1 MLTTM
6 MSKDDRCETKRSL
19 PGKEIKKETSD
30 YSVYI
35 EDSYHLSLTILV
47 SF

>member
-1 MLTTM
+1 MDTTM
-6 MSKDDRCETKRSL
+6 MSKDDRCDTKRSL
-19 PGKEIKKETSD
+19 TGKEIKKESSD

-35 EDSYHLSLTILV
+35 EDSYHISLTILV